1 MSVEVNVK
9 DRIAKKSAGNGRF
22 FLCLRIDVILV
33 LLSIEQWF
41 VAGYNIPRQR

>member
-1 MSVEVNVK
+1 MLKIELQ
-9 DRIAKKSAGNGRF
+9 KKSAGNGRF